1 MIYLLSFIFGAVVGS
16 FLNVCIY
23 RIPRNLSIISP
34 SSRCPS
40 CQSPIRPI
48 DNIPII
54 SYLLLKGRCRDC
66 KALISP
72 RYPFV
77 ETLNA
82 FMYILIIWRF
92 DPGYHTLFLFAFIS
106 ALIVLTFIDLDFQIL
121 PDSITIPGIL
131 LGIACSFLLPDPFS
145 RSALVGFINS
155 LLGIISGGGLFF
167 LIAILGEKIFRQEAM
182 GGGDIKLMAMI
193 GGFLGWKSILLTT
206 FAASLTGSIVGI
218 IYMIIKGKG
227 KGLKVP
233 FGPFIALG
241 ATVSLFF
248 GQEILY
254 LYIGR

>member
-1 MIYLLSFIFGAVVGS
+1 M
-16 FLNVCIY
+16 
-23 RIPRNLSIISP
+23 
-34 SSRCPS
+34 
-40 CQSPIRPI
+40 
-48 DNIPII
+48 
-54 SYLLLKGRCRDC
+54 
-66 KALISP
+66 
-72 RYPFV
+72 
-77 ETLNA
+77 
-82 FMYILIIWRF
+82 
-92 DPGYHTLFLFAFIS
+92 
-106 ALIVLTFIDLDFQIL
+106 LTFIDLDFQIL
-121 PDSITIPGIL
+121 PDSITIPGIP
-131 LGIACSFLLPDPFS
+131 LGLIAGSFLLPDPFS

-227 KGLKVP
+227 RGLKVP